1 MSSVPIFKITFIA
14 SLVIKWPF
22 LCNVIKFSRHCVG
35 WLEDSA
41 YFAAIDETLNTISWY
56 DWPETLK
63 NRHLSALEEIY
74 QSKRDFVRFGKII
87 GQCLWFHNFPQ
98 GIYVMLKVFA

>member
-1 MSSVPIFKITFIA
+1 MWP
-14 SLVIKWPF
+14 LVIKWPF
-22 LCNVIKFSRHCVG
+22 SYNIINSSHNCVD

-56 DWPETLK
+56 DWPEPLK

-74 QSKRDFVRFGKII
+74 QSKRDFVRSG
-87 GQCLWFHNFPQ
+87 
-98 GIYVMLKVFA
+98 